1 MIADGEAGAE
11 VLLAANSKEQAKIS
25 FEMCQALVRQLDST
39 EKIIK
44 PYRNEIKFFKTNSK
58 MKVLSSDDSKLDGY
72 NCSFGLIDEY
82 HSAPNSK
89 VRDVIKSSQGM
100 RKNPHLCTITTAGF
114 NKSYPCYKLRE
125 YAIEV
130 LHNVKHDDSLFA
142 AIYSMD
148 IDDD

>member
-58 MKVLSSDDSKLDGY
+58 MKVLSSDDSKHISG
-72 NCSFGLIDEY
+72 
-82 HSAPNSK
+82 P
-89 VRDVIKSSQGM
+89 
-100 RKNPHLCTITTAGF
+100 
-114 NKSYPCYKLRE
+114 
-125 YAIEV
+125 
-130 LHNVKHDDSLFA
+130 
-142 AIYSMD
+142 
-148 IDDD
+148 